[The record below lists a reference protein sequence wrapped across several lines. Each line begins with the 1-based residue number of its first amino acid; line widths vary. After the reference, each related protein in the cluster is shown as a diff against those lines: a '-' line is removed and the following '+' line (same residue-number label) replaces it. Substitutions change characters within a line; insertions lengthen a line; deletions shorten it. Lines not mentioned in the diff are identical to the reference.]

1 MNQTTNMTEGRP
13 LRLIV
18 LFALPMFFS
27 NIFQELYYITD
38 SIIVG
43 RMMGVKAFASVG
55 AAGFYYWLVLGIIFG
70 FSQGFG
76 ALFAQRFGAKD
87 HEGLKHAIAQSV
99 IWTAA
104 LSVLLTAACLL
115 LLRPALVLVNTPA
128 EVADGAYTYLVCV
141 LAATPVMFAYNVCAA
156 LLRALGN
163 SRTPLAAVMVSSII
177 NIALDLLFV
186 GPCGMGI
193 AGSAIATV
201 IANCCALVYCVHR
214 LKSIEAVRITPED
227 FKRGRDAAG
236 ALLKL
241 GCPLALR
248 NIIIETGSILVQY
261 VINGYGTLYVAGIA
275 AAFKY
280 IGIMNLVGFSLDG
293 AAMVYVGQNYGAGRS
308 DRIKSGM
315 RAARRLA
322 IISSVITAALTTL
335 FGREMI
341 KLFITGEVS
350 EVAAVAEIGYRN
362 LLAFSVCLPSLYLLL
377 IYRSALQGM
386 GSAGA
391 PMASGFIELAMRILS
406 VLILPAFIGV
416 WGVYFSLGA
425 GWVAA
430 AIQLVISYYV
440 VFRKRFNAGSQPS
453 SLTGLPETPN

>member
-1 MNQTTNMTEGRP
+1 MNRTTNMTEGRP

-27 NIFQELYYITD
+27 NIFQELYYVAD

-43 RMMGVKAFASVG
+43 RIMGVNAFASVG
-55 AAGFYYWLVLGIIFG
+55 AAGFYYWLVLSIIFG

-76 ALFAQRFGAKD
+76 ALFAQRFGAGD
-87 HEGLKHAIAQSV
+87 HEGLRRAIAQSV
-99 IWTAA
+99 ICTAA
-104 LSVLLTAACLL
+104 LSALLTAASLL

-128 EVADGAYTYLVCV
+128 EVMDGAYTYLVWV
-141 LAATPVMFAYNVCAA
+141 LAAAPVMFAYNVCAT

-163 SRTPLAAVMVSSII
+163 SRTPLAAVIVSSVI

-186 GPCGMGI
+186 WPCGMGI

-201 IANCCALVYCVHR
+201 IANCCAFVYCLYS
-214 LKSIEAVRITPED
+214 LKSIEAARITPND
-227 FKRGRDAAG
+227 FKHGRKVAG
-236 ALLKL
+236 ALIRL

-261 VINGYGTLYVAGIA
+261 VVNGYGTLYVAGVA
-275 AAFKY
+275 AAFRY

-293 AAMVYVGQNYGAGRS
+293 AVMVYVGQNYGAGRS
-308 DRIKSGM
+308 GRIKSGM

-322 IISSVITAALTTL
+322 IISSVITAALTAL

-341 KLFITGEVS
+341 KLFISGEVS

-362 LLAFSVCLPSLYLLL
+362 LLAFSVCLPSLYMLL

-386 GSAGA
+386 GNASA
-391 PMASGFIELAMRILS
+391 PMASGFIELVMRILS
-406 VLILPAFIGV
+406 LFILPAFIGA

-430 AIQLVISYYV
+430 AIQLVISYHV
-440 VFRKRFNAGSQPS
+440 VFKKRFNAGRLRP
-453 SLTGLPETPN
+453 LPGITY